1 MQHIA
6 IVYHSAHGHTAH
18 IAHHVLDGARAV
30 PGVLAELV
38 RAEDLAQAPDRLLRY
53 DGVILGSPT
62 YLGGVSGPFKTFM
75 DATGRLW
82 KTHQLKNKLAAG
94 FTVSSLP
101 AGDKQSTLMSMWVFA
116 MQHGMVWVGNP
127 ILPEQHAGVPY
138 DEAANRLGSW
148 SGLMAQAGHGAAADA
163 FVPGDT
169 QTARMFGQHFAETL
183 QRLGGVGGAAAAGLC
198 EPLDR
203 RMADRVAVRLSGGDA
218 GSANGAQG
226 GSAAHGQGLSVRA
239 GYAAPLTPARTS
251 PCCG

>member
-1 MQHIA
+1 M
-6 IVYHSAHGHTAH
+6 
-18 IAHHVLDGARAV
+18 LDGARAV
-30 PGVLAELV
+30 PGILAELV

-75 DATGRLW
+75 DATGSLW
-82 KTHQLKNKLAAG
+82 KTQQLKNKLAAG

-183 QRLGGVGGAAAAGLC
+183 QLLGGMAARQPGEGVAA
-198 EPLDR
+198 
-203 RMADRVAVRLSGGDA
+203 
-218 GSANGAQG
+218 
-226 GSAAHGQGLSVRA
+226 
-239 GYAAPLTPARTS
+239 
-251 PCCG
+251 